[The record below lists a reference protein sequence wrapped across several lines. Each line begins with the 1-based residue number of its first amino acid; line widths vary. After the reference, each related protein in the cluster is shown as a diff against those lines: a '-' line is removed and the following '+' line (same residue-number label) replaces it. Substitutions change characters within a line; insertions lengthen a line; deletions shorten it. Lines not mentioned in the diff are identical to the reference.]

1 MNKAGAHKTGEAS
14 ETTAEPVEPGA
25 EGAIAAEFA
34 IHEYIGR
41 QLKLMFDE
49 VAGEPVPKRI
59 VELLEQ
65 LERKE
70 TKR

>member
-1 MNKAGAHKTGEAS
+1 MNKAGAHKTGGAS
-14 ETTAEPVEPGA
+14 ETTAEPAQPAA
-25 EGAIAAEFA
+25 ERAAPEFA

-49 VAGEPVPKRI
+49 VASEPVPERL